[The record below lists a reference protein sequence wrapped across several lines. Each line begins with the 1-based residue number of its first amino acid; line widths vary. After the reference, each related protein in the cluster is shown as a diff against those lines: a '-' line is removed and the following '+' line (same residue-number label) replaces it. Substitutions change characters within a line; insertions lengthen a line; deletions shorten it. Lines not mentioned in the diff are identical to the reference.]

1 MAISWKSAG
10 YLALG
15 AASVTAAAHAETA
28 RFSAAPV
35 GEGAVLSIRWADG
48 RSGAPPEAQAAIEN
62 DVLVVRFAAP
72 VDGDVSGL
80 VAGAPDAIAFARRSV
95 DGSELRIALR
105 QPMTA
110 RVSEADGARVVS
122 LTPAPEQPPA
132 ADPEAALVRL
142 AVSQRDDHTRLSF
155 RWPTGDAGVSVTA
168 RSDNRLELRFS
179 RPGDIDLSL
188 LRTSPPRFLRTAQLL
203 SREGGDLRIMLTLEE
218 GVRRRQFTDG
228 GRVVVDLLPP
238 DREAIAAP
246 SAETAAVAPLPPAAS
261 PAGLVR
267 MRLSEQEGQTRL
279 EFPFDAP
286 AAAAVFLRG
295 GAVWVL
301 FDGGV
306 GVDLTGVVRA
316 GRRHRDVTPIIE
328 AGLAGVRIPVPDGVT
343 ATASLEGNVWVV
355 NLGPRGP
362 GRGETF
368 AVLER
373 QTSARGAGSITAGFG
388 RDGVVRVIDDPAA
401 GDQIAVAMLP
411 GPIIG
416 VAERRSTV
424 EAALLPTRH
433 GAVVELRSD
442 GVAAAFSGG
451 FLRVTRGAGMVAGAG
466 LNTTDPGGVTLPG
479 AMDSAVFAR
488 LQELQIRAA
497 AEGVEQGAGVAA
509 RLALVEFL
517 LENELAAEA
526 LGALRLALI
535 NQPQLDFDP
544 AFRMMR
550 ASANIMM
557 GRYAEAQADLAASGL
572 ADDPAVALWRGYAYA
587 QAENWTDALAE
598 LARGMSALGDQTP
611 DWRARFRL
619 AQAKTALALDDPS
632 FCAEAARA
640 AIAEAASSSVR
651 DMASI
656 VLAQAQLALGD
667 RATALTALD
676 RASVNPNEEIA
687 VRAALEAIR
696 ARVATGE
703 LSAPAAAEQ
712 LEGLRY
718 RWRGDGLELDV
729 SAVLGDVYADIGR
742 WREALSIMRAVADR
756 YAAAPAARRLRMTM
770 TDTFERLFLE
780 GGADALEPIQALGLF
795 YQFRELT
802 PVGSDGDRM
811 VRLLAGRLVRVDLLE
826 QAAQLLRHQV
836 DQRLEGMGRSEIA
849 ADLAAIYLMDRKPQ
863 EALEVINA
871 TRQANL
877 PGPLVAE
884 RRILEARSHLE
895 LGRLDHALEIVE
907 RDQSSQAQAL
917 RAQAAWRQRDWERAA
932 AELRRLLPTPA
943 GEPYGVTDR
952 QIVLRTAV
960 ALTLA
965 GDGAGA
971 RALYRTHVG
980 GMSGSPEATSFE
992 VVAGSVDA
1000 NGLELAEL
1008 ARAVGRSD
1016 LLDAW
1021 LADIRARIAG
1031 APNAQAQAPSA
1042 PAAPGR
1048 PAEPIPAEPALP
1060 ARAALP
1066 ASIGERRV

>member
-15 AASVTAAAHAETA
+15 VAAVTAAAHADTA
-28 RFSAAPV
+28 QFSAAPA

-48 RSGAPPEAQAAIEN
+48 RSGAPPEARAAIE
-62 DVLVVRFAAP
+62 DGVLVVRFDAP

-80 VAGAPDAIAFARRSV
+80 VSGAPEAIAFARRSV

-110 RVSEADGARVVS
+110 SVSESDGARVVS
-122 LTPAPEQPPA
+122 LSPASEQAATP
-132 ADPEAALVRL
+132 DPEADLVRL
-142 AVSQRDDHTRLSF
+142 AVSQREDHTRLSF
-155 RWPTGDAGVSVTA
+155 RWPAGEAGVTVTA

-179 RPGDIDLSL
+179 RPGDIDLAQ

-203 SREGGDLRIMLTLEE
+203 SRDGGDLRIMLTLEE

-238 DREAIAAP
+238 DPEA
-246 SAETAAVAPLPPAAS
+246 AETAPAETATVTPLPPAAS
-261 PAGLVR
+261 PAGVVR
-267 MRLSEQEGQTRL
+267 MRLSEQDGQTRL
-279 EFPFDAP
+279 EFPFSAP
-286 AAAAVFLRG
+286 AAAAIFQRG
-295 GAVWVL
+295 GALWVL
-301 FDGGV
+301 FDGGTQ
-306 GVDLTGVVRA
+306 VDLTGVIRA
-316 GRRHRDVTPIIE
+316 GRRHQDVTPIIE
-328 AGLAGVRIPVPDGVT
+328 AGLAGVRIPLADGVT
-343 ATASLEGNVWVV
+343 AAASLDGNTWVV
-355 NLGPRGP
+355 NLGPRGQ
-362 GRGETF
+362 GASAS

-373 QTSARGAGSITAGFG
+373 ETTARGSGSITAGFG

-411 GPIIG
+411 GPVIG

-442 GVAAAFSGG
+442 GVTAAFSGG
-451 FLRVTRGAGMVAGAG
+451 FLRVTRGAGMVAGSEG
-466 LNTTDPGGVTLPG
+466 SGPDGSGVDLPG
-479 AMDSAVFAR
+479 AMDPDVFVR
-488 LQELQIRAA
+488 LQELQTRAA
-497 AEGVEQGAGVAA
+497 AEGVEQGASVSA

-517 LENELAAEA
+517 LQHELAAEA
-526 LGALRLALI
+526 LGALRLAVI
-535 NQPQLDFDP
+535 NQPQLDSDP
-544 AFRMMR
+544 GFRLMR

-557 GRYAEAQADLAASGL
+557 GRYTEAQADLATASL

-587 QAENWTDALAE
+587 QSENWPEARTE

-619 AQAKTALALDDPS
+619 AQAKTALALDDPGA
-632 FCAEAARA
+632 CAEAARA
-640 AIAEAASSSVR
+640 AIAEATTSAVR
-651 DMASI
+651 DMAGI
-656 VLAQAQLALGD
+656 VLAQAMLASGD
-667 RATALTALD
+667 RETALAALD
-676 RASVNPNEEIA
+676 RASSNPNEEVS

-696 ARVATGE
+696 ARMATGE
-703 LSAPAAAEQ
+703 LSAAAAVEQ

-718 RWRGDGLELDV
+718 RWRGDVLELDV
-729 SAVLGDVYADIGR
+729 AAALGEAYAERGQ
-742 WREALSIMRAVADR
+742 WREALTVMRASADR
-756 YAAAPAARRLRMTM
+756 YAALAGARRLRMTM
-770 TDTFERLFLE
+770 AETFEELFLS
-780 GGADALEPIQALGLF
+780 GAADSLEPIQALGLF

-802 PVGSDGDRM
+802 PIGPNGDRM
-811 VRLLAGRLVRVDLLE
+811 VRLLSGRLVRVDLLE

-849 ADLAAIYLMDRKPQ
+849 ADLAAIYLLDRKPQ
-863 EALEVINA
+863 EALEVLNA

-877 PGPLVAE
+877 PAALVAE
-884 RRILEARSHLE
+884 RRILEARSHLD

-907 RDQSSQAQAL
+907 RDQSREAQAI

-932 AELRRLLPTPA
+932 AELRRMLPTATGEAYSPA
-943 GEPYGVTDR
+943 DR
-952 QIVLRTAV
+952 QVVLRTAV

-980 GMSGSPEATSFE
+980 GMSGSPEATAFE

-1000 NGLELAEL
+1000 NGLELSEL

-1016 LLDAW
+1016 LLDSW
-1021 LADIRARIAG
+1021 LADIRARITGVPAD
-1031 APNAQAQAPSA
+1031 QAQAPGA
-1042 PAAPGR
+1042 PIAPGS
-1048 PAEPIPAEPALP
+1048 PTEPALP

-1066 ASIGERRV
+1066 VNANERRA